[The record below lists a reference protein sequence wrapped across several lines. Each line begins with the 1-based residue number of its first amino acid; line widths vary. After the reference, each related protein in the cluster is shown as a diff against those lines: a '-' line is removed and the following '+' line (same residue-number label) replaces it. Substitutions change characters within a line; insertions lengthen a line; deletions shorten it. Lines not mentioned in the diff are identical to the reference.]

1 MDDDAIFAAV
11 EPERILE
18 RIRRRGRKGMTLR
31 MLVAEVVEEVGVG
44 RSEARQLLREGLR
57 RLEREGQVVVGRG
70 KRYFVAEASEL
81 IPGVLRRRPDGGA
94 LVEVEE
100 ARQSPIQ
107 IGPRGLHGAMHGD
120 RVLVRLETAR
130 RRARAEGHREGVVV
144 RVLERA
150 LTEVVGRWVADRG
163 RPCVRPLD
171 RRLRFTV
178 VPTSSRVEGEPE
190 HGEYVVVSLES
201 VTSRGNRARG
211 VLLERLGRLGEPGVE
226 ERVILRLHGI
236 IEEFAPDAL
245 AEARQL
251 PAEISA
257 DDLADRWDLRDRP
270 AITIDP
276 VDARDFDDAVSA
288 SAGDGDAIVVEV
300 HIADVGHFVRPGTA
314 LDGEARRRSTSV
326 YLPGRCVPML
336 PERVSNELCTLR
348 AGEDRLAYT
357 ARFAVADD
365 GNIADVEVRPSV
377 IRSRRRCTYGEVF
390 GWLETPRDTW
400 PSDCAE
406 FADSLELLAEAAD
419 RLGRARRR
427 RGSLDFDLAEPQV
440 LLDPEGRTVA
450 IEPRARNRAHRLI
463 EELMVAANRCVATQL
478 LEAGQPALHRV
489 HDPPDPA
496 RVQELTLVLAE
507 FGYVLDGDPRE
518 LRPSALQRIL
528 EQVDGRPEERLVA
541 TLVLRTM
548 ARALYSPEPRGHYAL
563 ATDAYLHFTSP
574 IRRYPDLVV
583 HRMLRRLRQEEGPV
597 EPPEREQLEQRLTLL
612 GDACSS
618 AEQRAEAAER
628 MAVEWKTLIYLADRA
643 GESFDGTVSGVTDF
657 GLFVQLDDYFVDG
670 MIHISELMDDYY
682 SFDERRHRL
691 VGERTRHSWRLGDR
705 MRVYLVRVDMEE
717 MRMELVPAGQEGE
730 SRARGRHKG
739 SSRGKRKGARG

>member
-1 MDDDAIFAAV
+1 
-11 EPERILE
+11 
-18 RIRRRGRKGMTLR
+18 MTLR
-31 MLVAEVVEEVGVG
+31 MLVAELVDDLAIG
-44 RSEARQLLREGLR
+44 RSEARHLLREGLR
-57 RLEREGQVVVGRG
+57 RLERDGEVVVGRG

-81 IPGVLRRRPDGGA
+81 IPGVLRRRSEGGA
-94 LVEVEE
+94 VVGAEV
-100 ARQSPIQ
+100 AGDTPIQ
-107 IGPRGLHGAMHGD
+107 IGPRGLRGAMNGD
-120 RVLVRLETAR
+120 RVLVRLETPR
-130 RRARAEGHREGVVV
+130 RRARAEGLREGVVV

-163 RPCVRPLD
+163 RPMVRPLD
-171 RRLRFTV
+171 RRLRFSV

-190 HGEYVVVSLES
+190 HGEYVVVSIES

-236 IEEFAPDAL
+236 GESFAPDAL
-245 AEARQL
+245 AEAKGL
-251 PAEISA
+251 AGEISEE
-257 DDLADRWDLRDRP
+257 DLAGRWDLRDRP

-288 SAGDGDAIVVEV
+288 SAGDDDAIVVEV
-300 HIADVGHFVRPGTA
+300 HIADVGHYVRPETA
-314 LDGEARRRSTSV
+314 LDAEARRRGTSV

-348 AGEDRLAYT
+348 AGEDRLAFT
-357 ARFAVADD
+357 ARFTVARD
-365 GNIADVEVRPSV
+365 GGISDVDARPSV
-377 IRSRRRCTYGEVF
+377 IRSRRRCTYGEAF
-390 GWLETPRDTW
+390 EWLETPRDGW
-400 PSDCAE
+400 PPECAE
-406 FADSLELLAEAAD
+406 FADSLELVAEAAD
-419 RLGRARRR
+419 RLGRARRG
-427 RGSLDFDLAEPQV
+427 RGSLDFDLAEPQI

-463 EELMVAANRCVATQL
+463 EELMVAANRCIATML
-478 LEAGQPALHRV
+478 MEAGQPALHRV
-489 HDPPDPA
+489 HDPPDPT
-496 RVQELTLVLAE
+496 RVEELATVLAE

-518 LRPSALQRIL
+518 LRPGALQEIL
-528 EQVDGRPEERLVA
+528 DRVDGRPEERLVA

-583 HRMLRRLRQEEGPV
+583 HRMLLRLLREGGPV
-597 EPPEREQLEQRLTLL
+597 EPPEREQLEKALTLL

-628 MAVEWKTLIYLADRA
+628 MAVEWKTLLFLADQA
-643 GESFDGTVSGVTDF
+643 GEVFDGTVSGVTDF

-682 SFDERRHRL
+682 GFDEGRHRL
-691 VGERTRHSWRLGDR
+691 VGDRTGRVWRLGDR
-705 MRVYLVRVDMEE
+705 MRVLLVRVDLEE
-717 MRMELVPAGQEGE
+717 MRMELVPAEQEGGE
-730 SRARGRHKG
+730 SRPRGSGRKPARRGR
-739 SSRGKRKGARG
+739 RGRQR